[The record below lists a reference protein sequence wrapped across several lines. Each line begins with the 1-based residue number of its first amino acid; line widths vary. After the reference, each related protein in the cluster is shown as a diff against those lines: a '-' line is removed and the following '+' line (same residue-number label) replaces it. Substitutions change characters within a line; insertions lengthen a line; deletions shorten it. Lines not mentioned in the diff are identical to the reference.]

1 MSMRLILRR
10 MSTTLSNHDHYLY
23 PIDSLGRLDRS
34 RHCSLA
40 CKLDGSLD
48 LLVSELVCSASLLV
62 SLLVSESVCSA
73 GLLVFWAGL
82 FGRPVGF
89 WVGFWVGLCGQ
100 PVGFWA
106 GLFGRPVGFWVGF
119 LSRFCA
125 AGLLVFELVFW
136 VGLFGRPVFFLV
148 GLFGWDVGTSGLP
161 VALSGSFVLP
171 LVSRKVWRWLHMVF
185 PCGELGTPWNTVR
198 IT

>member
-1 MSMRLILRR
+1 MVSLFPSVSCKTSYGNGIMERVIKFNSLSSMEKLHNLLLKIHKNLKSVMSMRLILRR

-73 GLLVFWAGL
+73 GLLVFEPVCLAGL
-82 FGRPVGF
+82 LVFELVSESVCAASLLVFEPVC
-89 WVGFWVGLCGQ
+89 L
-100 PVGFWA
+100 A
-106 GLFGRPVGFWVGF
+106 GLLVFALVSESV
-119 LSRFCA
+119 CA
-125 AGLLVFELVFW
+125 AGLLVFELVSEL
-136 VGLFGRPVFFLV
+136 VCLAGLFFF
-148 GLFGWDVGTSGLP
+148 
-161 VALSGSFVLP
+161 
-171 LVSRKVWRWLHMVF
+171 
-185 PCGELGTPWNTVR
+185 
-198 IT
+198 